1 MYRFTYAH
9 PRCILSE
16 KITEPYYAVGSGSK
30 ATLLGMKRMGRSA
43 PAAVACG
50 IDSDPGSC
58 GEVCYV
64 QCRGDVKEN
73 VIQRYTCT
81 EEDIAELFK

>member
-1 MYRFTYAH
+1 
-9 PRCILSE
+9 
-16 KITEPYYAVGSGSK
+16 
-30 ATLLGMKRMGRSA
+30 MGLSA

-50 IDSDPGSC
+50 IDSDPGPC

-64 QCRGDVKEN
+64 QYSGDVKEN

>member
-1 MYRFTYAH
+1 M
-9 PRCILSE
+9 
-16 KITEPYYAVGSGSK
+16 
-30 ATLLGMKRMGRSA
+30 GMPA
-43 PAAVACG
+43 PASVACG
-50 IDSDPGSC
+50 IDIDPGSG

-64 QCRGDVKEN
+64 QCRGNVKEN

>member
-1 MYRFTYAH
+1 M
-9 PRCILSE
+9 SE

-30 ATLLGMKRMGRSA
+30 ATLLGMKRMGLSA
-43 PAAVACG
+43 PAAVTCG
-50 IDSDPGSC
+50 IDIDPGSG

-64 QCRGDVKEN
+64 QYSGDVKES